1 MHTAL
6 LKVVPVTIC
15 LLLLT
20 PVTLVADDAA
30 DEFSLG
36 VGLYRKGRYEQAADT
51 FSGFLQQYPQHTRAP
66 LARLYF
72 GLSLHSL
79 EKYPAAHRELIRFVN
94 ENPQSPHLAS
104 ARYRIGESSFYAR
117 DYRSAITELT
127 AYLERHKSDK
137 LVPWG
142 QLFCAESHA
151 RVKQYAKAEA
161 LLTDLLSS
169 TTDPQIVP
177 EARFELALTM
187 ELQDRDEDAIAAFEK
202 LADGDFGIFSAR
214 SLAHIGTIYFQ
225 KSQFVEASRYYD
237 RIVTAFPKETIAI
250 SATLQ
255 SAAAQYSLQ
264 NYQAAID
271 RLQSVPDEHPK
282 VNEARMLRG
291 LCLRQL
297 GQLSEARTELKTA
310 FAAAGSSPAA
320 AGILF
325 QRAELERLDNNR
337 TQAASMFLDLAD
349 RWPRSEQAAD
359 ALLNAAETRMELRQL
374 KEARSLLTRLR
385 ADYPAYS
392 DSPLLQLLTGR
403 ILLIEDK
410 AADAVA
416 VLQQATAS
424 ASLTPAQKTLCQYHL
439 IRALHRDGKYEDVV
453 RTFQDSEAAF
463 LQATSDGVGQ
473 AISLAAVSHLE
484 LKQYPQAESLANEY
498 LAREADVSE
507 RIDALAT
514 KAVACAR
521 QQKFDE
527 TRTCIDELRGEHPE
541 HPQTWRAVLLSAES
555 AWARKEYAE
564 ASSLYVL
571 ASRYKQDQKVQ
582 ESGLAGFAWSR
593 FELNDYESAMNA
605 FGRLAEDFSDSAH
618 AAESTYM
625 TGFCAQEAGSVQLA
639 ADTYK
644 DLFDRLESAVT
655 KDNTLADAR
664 WAFDAGIAYARLQVT
679 EGKRDLADRMYA
691 RITTAFAK
699 REQIDA
705 TWDEWA
711 AAHYQA
717 RDYSRADEIN
727 RQIVALFP
735 GSSFAP
741 NARLSLAESAMVDGQ
756 LEQALQQFR
765 TLDENADTP
774 DSVREI
780 ALTNMIDILS
790 ARAKWDEVLTLSS
803 RFQTLFADSTAGR
816 QVDLFRAEAL
826 LNTDDF
832 EQASDLVSGLK
843 TGIQDGTIAAGNWGD
858 RVWILAA
865 EIALAQKQYD
875 RIDTIEREFEQR
887 SADSRFRFQLN
898 LVQGLR
904 WKNQAA
910 PDFEK
915 SRDYLLRVTKDDVS
929 RGTKTAAKCQ
939 FLIAET
945 YLLQQDTKT
954 ALREYLRVYINYAYD
969 DWRAP
974 ALFQAAL
981 CEEELGNQQAARK
994 SLNDVIT
1001 EFPGSAMAERARDRL
1016 KELAGG
1022 L

>member
-1 MHTAL
+1 MHTAF
-6 LKVVPVTIC
+6 LKVAPTAIIV
-15 LLLLT
+15 LLLT
-20 PVTLVADDAA
+20 PVTLLADDAA

-79 EKYPAAHRELIRFVN
+79 ENYPAAHRELTRFVN
-94 ENPQSPHLAS
+94 DNPESPHLAS

-117 DYRSAITELT
+117 DYRSAITELQT
-127 AYLERHKSDK
+127 YLQQHKSDK

-142 QLFCAESHA
+142 QLFCAESYS
-151 RVKQYAKAEA
+151 RMKEYAKAET
-161 LLTDLLSS
+161 LLNSLLSS

-177 EARFELALTM
+177 EARFELALAM
-187 ELQDRDEDAIAAFEK
+187 ELQDRDQEAIAAFEK
-202 LADGDFGIFSAR
+202 LADGQFGIFSAR
-214 SLAHIGTIYFQ
+214 SLAHIGTIYFEDANFDQ
-225 KSQFVEASRYYD
+225 ASAYYD
-237 RIVTAFPKETIAI
+237 RIVATFPKDAIAI

-255 SAAAQYSLQ
+255 SAAAQYSL
-264 NYQAAID
+264 NNFQAALD
-271 RLQSVPDEHPK
+271 RLQSVPDQHSRA
-282 VNEARMLRG
+282 NEARVLRG

-297 GQLSEARTELKTA
+297 GKLDDARNELKTA
-310 FAAAGSSPAA
+310 FAAAGNSPEAA
-320 AGILF
+320 EILF
-325 QRAELERLDNNR
+325 QRAELERLDDNR
-337 TQAASMFLDLAD
+337 ALAASMFLDLAD
-349 RWPRSEQAAD
+349 RWPRSRQAAD
-359 ALLNAAETRMELRQL
+359 ALFNAAEARMELRQL
-374 KEARSLLTRLR
+374 DEARSLLSRLT
-385 ADYPAYS
+385 ADHPSYA
-392 DSPLLQLLTGR
+392 DSPLVQLLTGR
-403 ILLIEDK
+403 LLLIDDQPAK
-410 AADAVA
+410 AVA
-416 VLQQATAS
+416 ILQTAAGS
-424 ASLTPAQKTLCQYHL
+424 ADLTTAQKTLCAYHL
-439 IRALHRDGKYEDVV
+439 IRALHRNKQYEDVV
-453 RTFQDSEAAF
+453 RTFAASESEF
-463 LQATSDGVGQ
+463 LQSPTDGTGQ

-484 LKQYPQAESLANEY
+484 LKQYAEAERLASGY
-498 LAREADVSE
+498 LKQEPADAR

-521 QQKFDE
+521 QQKFADG
-527 TRTCIDELRGEHPE
+527 RVCIDELLKQHAR

-555 AWARKEYAE
+555 AWGRRDYPT

-571 ASRYKQDQKVQ
+571 ASRCEDDLKVQ

-593 FELNDYESAMNA
+593 FELDDYESAMNA
-605 FGRLAEDFSDSAH
+605 FRSLASDFSESAH

-625 TGFCAQEAGSVQLA
+625 MGFCAQQAGNPTLA
-639 ADTYK
+639 GDTFLK
-644 DLFDRLESAVT
+644 LFDRLEDEVA
-655 KDNTLADAR
+655 KDNSLPDAR
-664 WAFDAGIAYARLQVT
+664 WAFDAGVAYARLQVT
-679 EGKRDLADRMYA
+679 ADKRDLADRMYA

-717 RDYSRADEIN
+717 QDYERADEIN
-727 RQIVALFP
+727 RQIIARFP
-735 GSSFAP
+735 QSAYAP

-756 LEQALQQFR
+756 LDEALQQFR
-765 TLDENADTP
+765 TLDENPDTP
-774 DSVREI
+774 DNVREI
-780 ALTNMIDILS
+780 ALTNMVDILS
-790 ARAKWDEVLTLSS
+790 ARADWDQVLTLSA
-803 RFQTLFADSTAGR
+803 RFRQQFADSSAGR

-826 LNTDDF
+826 LNTNDYK
-832 EQASDLVSGLK
+832 QADELVTALKSGISDGSIV
-843 TGIQDGTIAAGNWGD
+843 AGKWGD

-865 EIALAQKQYD
+865 EIALAEKQYD
-875 RIDTIEREFEQR
+875 RIDTIEQEFEQR
-887 SADSRFRFQLN
+887 SPDSRFRFQLN

-910 PDFEK
+910 PDFDK
-915 SRDYLLRVTKDDVS
+915 SRSYLTEVIKDEIS

-981 CEEELGNQQAARK
+981 CEEELGDQQAARK

-1001 EFPGSAMAERARDRL
+1001 EFPNSAMAERARARL

-1022 L
+1022 V